1 MDPYLE
7 RHWGDIHH
15 SLVQYAR
22 DQLQEQLPDELHARL
37 EERVFVDSATAPDR
51 SIFPDVRIIERSRRF
66 QAAAPLPVEQ
76 TEPDDGGVAVAE
88 PILVHYQEESMT
100 EGFIEIR
107 DGRSGNRV
115 VTVIEVLSLANK
127 TGKNGMAEYLKKQEE
142 VLAGDVNLVEIDLLR
157 KGRRVTALPQR
168 AITALQRKAY
178 QICVCRASAPS
189 VYEFY
194 PVTLRERLP
203 RIRIP
208 LRPEDRDVTL
218 DLQLLVDQAYRLGRY
233 DDLNYSQPLDPPL
246 EAEDGEW
253 VRALVGKATA

>member
-15 SLVQYAR
+15 RLVQYAC
-22 DQLQEQLPDELHARL
+22 DQIQESLPESLRARV
-37 EERVFVDSATAPDR
+37 EERVFIDSDMGPDR
-51 SIFPDVRIIERSRRF
+51 SIFPDVRIIERSRSLRTT
-66 QAAAPLPVEQ
+66 APLPVEQ
-76 TEPDDGGVAVAE
+76 KDQGDGSVAIAE
-88 PILVHYQEESMT
+88 PILVRYQEEAIT

-127 TGKNGMAEYLKKQEE
+127 TGKNGMAEYLKNQEE

-157 KGRRVTALPQR
+157 KGRRVTALPQH

-203 RIRIP
+203 RIRVP
-208 LRPEDRDVTL
+208 LRSEDRDVTL
-218 DLQLLVDQAYRLGRY
+218 DLQVLVNQAYRLGRY
-233 DDLNYSQPLDPPL
+233 DDLDYNQPLDPPL

-253 VRALVGKATA
+253 VNELVRKVLR